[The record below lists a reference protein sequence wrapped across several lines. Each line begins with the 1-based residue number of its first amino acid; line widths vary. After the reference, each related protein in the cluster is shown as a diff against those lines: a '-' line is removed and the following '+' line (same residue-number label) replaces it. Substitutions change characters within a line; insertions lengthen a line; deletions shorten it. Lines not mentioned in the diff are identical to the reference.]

1 MAEKI
6 RILLADDHAVLR
18 QGMAQVLESEPDMTV
33 IAQAENG
40 LEAVTLA
47 RKHEPNIVLLDINMP
62 ELDGV
67 MAAKRITTDLPETRI
82 IILTM
87 YRRDDY
93 VFEAIKVGA
102 SGYLLKEAELD
113 ELLAAIRTVA
123 EGGAVIDPAIAM
135 RVLAELRQPKK
146 PKKPAKPILNEHDI
160 EILKLLVEG
169 MSNKEIA
176 DRLSISE
183 KTVRNRL
190 SLIFRKLHLENR
202 TQAALYAL
210 KEGLVEPEENEK
222 E

>member
-67 MAAKRITTDLPETRI
+67 MAAKRITADLPETRI

-146 PKKPAKPILNEHDI
+146 PEKPAKPILNERDI

>member
-18 QGMAQVLESEPDMTV
+18 QGMAQVLDSEPDMTV

-67 MAAKRITTDLPETRI
+67 MAAKRITADLPETRI

-146 PKKPAKPILNEHDI
+146 PEKPAKPILNERDI

>member
-18 QGMAQVLESEPDMTV
+18 QGMAQVLDSEPDMTV

-67 MAAKRITTDLPETRI
+67 MAAKRITADLPETRI

-93 VFEAIKVGA
+93 VFE
-102 SGYLLKEAELD
+102 
-113 ELLAAIRTVA
+113 
-123 EGGAVIDPAIAM
+123 
-135 RVLAELRQPKK
+135 
-146 PKKPAKPILNEHDI
+146 
-160 EILKLLVEG
+160 
-169 MSNKEIA
+169 
-176 DRLSISE
+176 
-183 KTVRNRL
+183 
-190 SLIFRKLHLENR
+190 
-202 TQAALYAL
+202 
-210 KEGLVEPEENEK
+210 
-222 E
+222 